1 MTRPLKEA
9 IALRDVTLGIKVVES
24 GITIA
29 SGTSTTIFTVAGG
42 RVLMTGIIGECITA
56 VGASDN
62 CKFTHLPTL
71 TTAGDTDL
79 CATADLNTCDVGD
92 QISINGKP
100 GDAILVAHKGSVEC
114 MDYKGVL
121 LQEGT
126 VTFDFDAE
134 TTGEFD
140 FEMYYIPIDDGAYV
154 TSVDDPAVFDL
165 RRGQALRKLQLGLK
179 VEKVATTVPQTTSG
193 TLFTVAGGRILMTGI
208 IGECTVAVGA
218 TDNIK
223 LIANPTLAT
232 AADTDLCAA
241 VDMNTCDVGDLLSI
255 TGAPG
260 DNMLAAHK
268 GSVQMIENKGIVL
281 QEGTLDVHAHA
292 STTGAFKWTMF
303 YVALDVGAY
312 AVTT

>member
-1 MTRPLKEA
+1 MTNLKHA
-9 IALRDVTLGIKVVES
+9 IALRDVGLGIRVVEE

-29 SGTSTTIFTVAGG
+29 ASTTVTVFTIAGG
-42 RVLMTGIIGECITA
+42 RVLLTGIFGECVTA
-56 VGASDN
+56 VGAAEN
-62 CKFTHLPTL
+62 AKFTHLPTL

-79 CATADLNTCDVGD
+79 CATADINTCDVGD
-92 QISINGKP
+92 HISMTGKP
-100 GDAILVAHKGSVEC
+100 GDALLVAHKGSVEC

-126 VTFDFDAE
+126 LTFDYDAT

-154 TSVDDPAVFDL
+154 TSVDDPTPKNL
-165 RRGQALRKLQLGLK
+165 RRGQALRKLLLGEK
-179 VEKVATTVPQTTSG
+179 VEKAAATVPQTDSG
-193 TLFTVAGGRILMTGI
+193 TLFTIAGGRILMTGI

-218 TDNIK
+218 TDNLK
-223 LIANPTLAT
+223 LIANPTVAT

-241 VDMNTCDVGDLLSI
+241 VDMDTCDIGDLLSI

-260 DNMLAAHK
+260 DNFLAAHK
-268 GSVQMIENKGIVL
+268 GSVQMIENKGIIL
-281 QEGTLDVHAHA
+281 QEGTLDVNAHA
-292 STTGAFKWTMF
+292 STTGAFKWTLF